1 MIKPSINKSV
11 LDVVKAHVAANGEAW
26 ILGLGYAACND
37 YAEAVKNIVSINRN
51 EYMRFE
57 TVARY
62 IRTYKDGLKKTP
74 TTPEGV

>member
-1 MIKPSINKSV
+1 MKTINQSV
-11 LDVVKAHVAANGEAW
+11 LEVVKSHIEVNGQAW
-26 ILGLGYAACND
+26 ILGLGYAQCND

-62 IRTYKDGLKKTP
+62 IRTYKLSLLVEK
-74 TTPEGV
+74 V